1 MNDMEKKPID
11 ENELQ
16 AEYNRQLSAR
26 PVFRVFA
33 WIGLAIIIGMV
44 ILTFIA
50 GVTGSEYFLGC
61 LVLSILVSILVYV
74 ILWIGKLLYR
84 SHNK

>member
-1 MNDMEKKPID
+1 MSDMEKKTID

-26 PVFRVFA
+26 PVLRVFA
-33 WIGLAIIIGMV
+33 WIGLIIIIAMV

-74 ILWIGKLLYR
+74 MLWIGKLLYR